1 MGKGRI
7 LGIDYGKTRI
17 GVSTTDPDQIIA
29 TGLKTI
35 DAMVFR
41 EFLEEYIQNEKV
53 VKVVFGKPVHQ
64 DGRPTS
70 IWPDIKEEADFIV
83 KTYPS
88 IAVDFQDESF
98 TSQDARS
105 IIFQLGAK
113 KSKRRDK
120 KTVDKIAAILI
131 LQKYLGHI

>member
-1 MGKGRI
+1 MPKGRI
-7 LGIDYGKTRI
+7 LGIDYGKARV

-35 DAMVFR
+35 DTVIFR
-41 EFLEEYIQNEKV
+41 EFIEQYFQKENV
-53 VKVVFGKPVHQ
+53 VKVVFGKPVHR
-64 DGRPTS
+64 DGQPTS
-70 IWPDIKEEADFIV
+70 IWTDIEKEADFIV

-88 IAVDFQDESF
+88 VSVDFQDESF
-98 TSQDARS
+98 TSQEAKS
-105 IIFQLGAK
+105 IIFQLGTK